1 METAFKRLLEIR
13 KKKGA
18 GYFVLLDPDNYPL
31 EKVAEHVQQMAACG
45 VDAILVGG
53 SLLFDSRFDA
63 FVKTVRENTDLP
75 VIIFPGSSRQI
86 SAHASAI
93 LFLSL
98 ISGRNSNYLI
108 GEQVIAAPIIR
119 MLHLEAISTGYVL
132 VESGKTTTVEYLS
145 GTRPIPRD
153 KPEIAVAHA
162 LAAQYLGMKMLYFE
176 AGSGAQYSIPAEMI
190 QAVAKEVDIPLVVGG
205 GIRKPAEASE
215 KVEAGAAFVVTGNVL
230 ERTKDPE
237 QVKAFAE
244 AVHRAGAR
252 KIGN

>member
-1 METAFKRLLEIR
+1 MCKKWQPAAWMPFWWEEAFFLTVNLTILSKRFGKVR
-13 KKKGA
+13 S
-18 GYFVLLDPDNYPL
+18 YP
-31 EKVAEHVQQMAACG
+31 
-45 VDAILVGG
+45 
-53 SLLFDSRFDA
+53 SLFS
-63 FVKTVRENTDLP
+63 
-75 VIIFPGSSRQI
+75 PGSSRQI
-86 SAHASAI
+86 SPHASAI

-119 MLHLEAISTGYVL
+119 KLHLEAISTGYVL

-176 AGSGAQYSIPAEMI
+176 AGSGAEFSVPSEMI
-190 QAVAKEVDIPLVVGG
+190 QAVAREVGIPLIVGG
-205 GIRKPAEASE
+205 GIRKPEEAYK
-215 KVEAGAAFVVTGNVL
+215 KVQAGAAFVVTGNVL
-230 ERTKDPE
+230 EKTKDPG

-244 AVHRAGAR
+244 AVHAAG
-252 KIGN
+252 KE

>member
-1 METAFKRLLEIR
+1 MTATYKKLLEIFQD
-13 KKKGA
+13 KGA
-18 GYFVLLDPDNYPL
+18 GYFVLLDPDNYTV
-31 EKVAEHVQQMAACG
+31 EKVPAHVQEMAACG

-53 SLLFDSRFDA
+53 SLLFDSQFDH
-63 FVKTVRENTDLP
+63 FVKTVRESTELP

-86 SAHASAI
+86 SPHASAI

-119 MLHLEAISTGYVL
+119 KLHLEAISTGYVL

-176 AGSGAQYSIPAEMI
+176 AGSGAEFSVPSEMI
-190 QAVAKEVDIPLVVGG
+190 QAVAREVGIPLIVGG
-205 GIRKPAEASE
+205 GIRKPEEAYK
-215 KVEAGAAFVVTGNVL
+215 KVQAGAAFVVTGNVL
-230 ERTKDPE
+230 EKTKDPG

-244 AVHRAGAR
+244 AVHAAG
-252 KIGN
+252 KK

>member
-1 METAFKRLLEIR
+1 METAYERLLSIWKE
-13 KKKGA
+13 KGA
-18 GYFVLLDPDNYPL
+18 GYFVLLDPDNYAI
-31 EKVAEHVQQMAACG
+31 KRVSGHVKQMADSG

-53 SLLFDSRFDA
+53 SLLFDSQFDE
-63 FVKTVRENTDLP
+63 FVRTVRQNTDLP

-119 MLHLEAISTGYVL
+119 MLNLEAISTGYVL

-176 AGSGAQYSIPAEMI
+176 AGSGAEFSVPAEMI
-190 QAVAKEVDIPLVVGG
+190 QAVTQEVGIPLIVGG
-205 GIRKPAEASE
+205 GIRKPEEAFE
-215 KVEAGAAFVVTGNVL
+215 KVQAGAAFVVTGNVL
-230 ERTKDPE
+230 ERTKDPA
-237 QVKAFAE
+237 QVQAFAD
-244 AVHRAGAR
+244 AVHAAG
-252 KIGN
+252 KK